1 MRRVILIILLVI
13 LVVGAV
19 FYIRAKK
26 QMAATGVAPS
36 GVFKSFFPLNTTPGT
51 GANTTVP
58 ATTDSSASSTTPAA
72 PSRFTQISARAIAG
86 FNAYTDTYT
95 ISVPATT
102 PKGKPTTKTMSDNV
116 IRYISRTNGFV
127 YEKRNADLPVQISNI
142 YIPNVYEGAFMD
154 NNQSAVLRFLRDDN
168 QTIATYIVPIPPKNT
183 DNTRTQKDGHFLN
196 DGITAFGI
204 SPDSTEF
211 LRIYTL
217 NGNGEVLT
225 SDSADKNKKEV
236 VNSPFSEWL
245 ALWPTKTTVYLQTKA
260 AASADGFLYKVDRT
274 ERRLRRVLGNIHGL
288 TTLVSPSGTYILY
301 SESMQNSLRTVLYNT
316 ITNKTTP
323 LSLKI
328 LPEKCTWIQD
338 DNLICAGN
346 TTLASAQYP
355 DSWYAGTT
363 HFSDKLFRIS
373 TSTTTYETLYDGN
386 ERSFDM
392 TNLEYN
398 QPTSS
403 VYFIDKDSGV
413 LWQYGL

>member
-1 MRRVILIILLVI
+1 MRRVILIILLVL
-13 LVVGAV
+13 LVIGAI
-19 FYIRAKK
+19 FYVRAKK

-36 GVFKSFFPLNTTPGT
+36 GVFKSFFPLNTAPGT

-58 ATTDSSASSTTPAA
+58 STTDSTASSTPTT

-86 FNAYTDTYT
+86 FNTYTDTYT
-95 ISVPATT
+95 VSVPSTI
-102 PKGKPTTKTMSDNV
+102 PKGKPTIKAVVDNV
-116 IRYISRTNGFV
+116 VRYISRTNGFV
-127 YEKRNADLPVQISNI
+127 YEKRNTDLPVQVSNI
-142 YIPNVYEGAFMD
+142 YIPNIYEGAFMD
-154 NNQSAVLRFLRDDN
+154 NNQSAVLRFLRDDEK
-168 QTIATYIVPIPPKNT
+168 TIATYIVPIPPKNT
-183 DNTRTQKDGHFLN
+183 DGTRTQKDGHFLN

-211 LRIYTL
+211 LRIYNL

-260 AASADGFLYKVDRT
+260 AATADGFLYKVDRT
-274 ERRLRRVLGNIHGL
+274 ERRLRHILGNIAGL
-288 TTLVSPSGTYILY
+288 TASVSPGGTYILY
-301 SESMQNSLRTVLYNT
+301 SESVQNSFRTVLYNT
-316 ITNKTTP
+316 ITNATTT

-328 LPEKCTWIQD
+328 LPEKCTWIEN

-346 TTLASAQYP
+346 TTIANAPYP
-355 DSWYAGTT
+355 DSWYAGLT

-373 TSTTTYETLYDGN
+373 TSTTTYETLYDGS

-392 TNLEYN
+392 TNLEYS
-398 QPTSS
+398 QPTNS

-413 LWQYGL
+413 LWQYAL